1 MRRFHAML
9 GTYALALAAAA
20 ILAAASAIPA
30 AAQKSYPVVCKG
42 GGNMMAEV
50 SAGNTVRVRF
60 EPADTGASDAPPAA
74 GECAWLDRGFR
85 SGEPNN
91 LLVRGNGRHANYLLD
106 AVRNAG
112 MFQAHVHNNQRGAMI
127 VDRIGP

>member
-1 MRRFHAML
+1 MRRFHVTL
-9 GTYALALAAAA
+9 GTFALALATAF
-20 ILAAASAIPA
+20 AASPA
-30 AAQKSYPVVCKG
+30 TAQKSYPVVCRG

-60 EPADTGASDAPPAA
+60 EPARAGASDAPPAA

-91 LLVRGNGRHANYLLD
+91 LLVRGNGRHADYLLD
-106 AVRNAG
+106 AVRNAST
-112 MFQAHVHNNQRGAMI
+112 FQAHVHNNQRGAMV